1 MKHLVTTLVGAL
13 ALYTASGDGLAAE
26 APAPANVPRE
36 IVKFG
41 DLDLT
46 RPAGAQ
52 ELYRRITHA
61 ARDVCETVSSGG
73 SAIAI
78 ANGLCIDRAVADAV
92 ATIDSPLLTEHYQHT
107 THREILQ
114 RQQVGLNR

>member
-1 MKHLVTTLVGAL
+1 MKHAVTTLIAALTLCTVAPHAIAAGA
-13 ALYTASGDGLAAE
+13 S
-26 APAPANVPRE
+26 ANVPE
-36 IVKFG
+36 ETVKFG

-46 RPAGAQ
+46 HSAGAQ

-73 SAIAI
+73 SVTAI
-78 ANGLCIDRAVADAV
+78 ANDLCIDRAIARAV
-92 ATIDSPLLTEHYQHT
+92 TAIDSPLLTERYEQK

-114 RQQVGLNR
+114 PQQVRLNQ

>member
-1 MKHLVTTLVGAL
+1 MKHVFTTLIGAL
-13 ALYTASGDGLAAE
+13 ALYAVAPNGLAAE
-26 APAPANVPRE
+26 SSADVPQK

-52 ELYRRITHA
+52 ELYRRITRA
-61 ARDVCETVSSGG
+61 AADVCETASGG
-73 SAIAI
+73 SAVAI
-78 ANGLCIDRAVADAV
+78 ADRLCANQAIARAV
-92 ATIDSPLLTEHYQHT
+92 ATIHSALLTEHYEQK

-114 RQQVGLNR
+114 PQPVGLNR

>member
-1 MKHLVTTLVGAL
+1 MKHAITSLIGAL
-13 ALYTASGDGLAAE
+13 ALYAASPSGVAAE
-26 APAPANVPRE
+26 VPADVPRE

-52 ELYRRITHA
+52 ELYRRISHA
-61 ARDVCETVSSGG
+61 AQDVCETVSSGG
-73 SAIAI
+73 SATTIANRLCADQAI
-78 ANGLCIDRAVADAV
+78 ARAIVA
-92 ATIDSPLLTEHYQHT
+92 IDSPLLTERFEQK

-114 RQQVGLNR
+114 PQQLGLNR

>member
-1 MKHLVTTLVGAL
+1 MKHVLTTLIGAL
-13 ALYTASGDGLAAE
+13 ALYSVFPDSVAAAAPDG
-26 APAPANVPRE
+26 VPQE
-36 IVKFG
+36 IVRFG

-61 ARDVCETVSSGG
+61 ARDVCETVSAGG
-73 SAIAI
+73 SAPTIR
-78 ANGLCIDRAVADAV
+78 NRLCIEQAIERGVAAV
-92 ATIDSPLLTEHYQHT
+92 DSPLLTQDYEMK

-114 RQQVGLNR
+114 AQKLGLNR